1 MSEEL
6 NNKVRP
12 KPETT
17 SNKQSL
23 LKFVTKDNK
32 SLRQSLA
39 LIGVTT
45 LLLGILIWVF
55 LRGLERPALIIST
68 IGLVILIIDG
78 LISLATVRKAIFGRR
93 GRYGLNTAIVFIFV
107 LLIAIILNIT
117 LYVSSNKP
125 NPAGWLRIDTTAT
138 KQFLLEEQVVN
149 TLENIKE
156 PIKITAFFE
165 RDTSAGAA
173 AWRDTEDML
182 SEFKRRSSIFDLTYE
197 VLDPELNPNDA
208 ISLGVSKFPAL
219 AVQGVESLRT
229 EVVEGGNPSVGPNV
243 FTEQDLV
250 TAILIINQMKQ
261 KLVVFIT
268 GHSERDVTDIVSPD
282 NIGLAGLSL
291 LRENYAVDN
300 WTLQELQTVLN
311 FGSPEDRPAAIVFA
325 NPTQDLLAIDK
336 EALLQYTRTGGGILL
351 SLEPNVIPE
360 TFKQYLSRFAVSV
373 GDGEVVDVASFV
385 APNPTF
391 VQVKSSNSQL
401 PPHPITDDFDVL
413 YLPGSTHFGWS
424 IDPETIPLDSNE
436 IPIIQQ
442 AILASSTISSWSEL
456 DKEFIEFDVNSEIP
470 GPLPLSVIVDIKG
483 ELPNRVYPSS
493 EQNSNSSIVLVG
505 DTDFFSNNY
514 LESANNSD
522 LFVNT
527 INYLAKDFEL
537 ISIRSKTDS
546 NRQMFL
552 TKNERDFI
560 RWSGW
565 LLMPTIIGFYGV
577 WKWWRRR

>member
-1 MSEEL
+1 
-6 NNKVRP
+6 
-12 KPETT
+12 
-17 SNKQSL
+17 
-23 LKFVTKDNK
+23 
-32 SLRQSLA
+32 
-39 LIGVTT
+39 
-45 LLLGILIWVF
+45 
-55 LRGLERPALIIST
+55 
-68 IGLVILIIDG
+68 
-78 LISLATVRKAIFGRR
+78 
-93 GRYGLNTAIVFIFV
+93 
-107 LLIAIILNIT
+107 
-117 LYVSSNKP
+117 
-125 NPAGWLRIDTTAT
+125 
-138 KQFLLEEQVVN
+138 
-149 TLENIKE
+149 
-156 PIKITAFFE
+156 
-165 RDTSAGAA
+165 
-173 AWRDTEDML
+173 ML
-182 SEFKRRSSIFDLTYE
+182 SEFKRRSSVYDLDYE

-208 ISLGVSKFPAL
+208 ISLGVTQFPAL
-219 AVQGVESLRT
+219 AVQGTESLRT
-229 EVVEGGNPSVGPNV
+229 EVIEGGNPNV
-243 FTEQDLV
+243 SPDVFSEQDLV
-250 TAILIINQMKQ
+250 TAILIINQIRQ

-268 GHSERDVTDIVSPD
+268 GHSERDVTDITSPE

-291 LRENYAVDN
+291 LRENYAIDN

-311 FGSPEDRPAAIVFA
+311 FGNPEDMPAAIVFA

-336 EALLQYTRTGGGILL
+336 EALLQYTRSGGGILL
-351 SLEPNVIPE
+351 SVEPNVIPE

-401 PPHPITDDFDVL
+401 PPHPITDDFEVL

-424 IDPETIPLDSNE
+424 IDPQTIPLNENE

-456 DKEFIEFDVNSEIP
+456 DSEKIEFDVNSEIP

-483 ELPNRVYPSS
+483 ELPNRVYSYLDDNTS
-493 EQNSNSSIVLVG
+493 SSIVLIG
-505 DTDFFSNNY
+505 DTDFFTNNY

-537 ISIRSKTDS
+537 ISIRSKTDT

-552 TKNERDFI
+552 TKNERYFI

-565 LLMPTIIGFYGV
+565 LLMPAVIGLYGT